1 MRVLLIEPVQHKS
14 WGANNQYIGLL
25 KIAAYHKQAGD
36 TVEYVQAYDF
46 PSASPDMILVSSMF
60 TYWYKCVW
68 ETVQFYKFFYPTV
81 PLLLGGIYATICP
94 DHAAKSGADKVIAG
108 EYQGSRCL
116 PPDPTV
122 LPTKPQFVYTMTSY
136 GCPNACSYCASHVLY
151 GPGIHQRPTEEVFG
165 EFALQKQRGFSTIY
179 VGDDNFLFNAD
190 KHAMPLLETIVRRG
204 LKIRFELP
212 GGVQADHVTPE
223 IAKLMY
229 RAGFRR
235 VSTSIETV
243 SQEVAQR
250 MGRNKVSSTDAVT
263 NAIRCFEQAGF
274 KRNDIS
280 VFFMI
285 GLPYQSLDDILD
297 TFAFLARLGV
307 WIHPQRWT
315 PIPNTRDFKG
325 AGLNSWD
332 LEDLHY
338 KSFLAPGVTFSS
350 ADLDLIYKAARF
362 INIGRRY
369 TDFDLWGASPLHSRL
384 RETLMRDACPTTTAP
399 ACIA

>member
-14 WGANNQYIGLL
+14 WGTNNQYIGLL

-36 TVEYVQAYDF
+36 TVEYVRAYEI
-46 PSASPDMILVSSMF
+46 PSAQPDMILVTSMF

-94 DHAAKSGADKVIAG
+94 DHAARSGADKVVAG
-108 EYQGSRCL
+108 EYEKSRCL
-116 PPDPTV
+116 TPDPTV
-122 LPTKPQFVYTMTSY
+122 LPTKPRFVYSMTSY

-151 GPGIHQRPTEEVFG
+151 GPGIQQRSAEEVFD
-165 EFALQKQRGFSTIY
+165 EFALQRRRGFSTIY
-179 VGDDNFLFNAD
+179 IGDDNFLFNAE
-190 KHAMPLLETIVRRG
+190 KHALPLLEMVIQRG
-204 LKIRFELP
+204 LKVRFELP
-212 GGVQADHVTPE
+212 GGLQADHVTPE
-223 IAKLMY
+223 IAQLMY

-235 VSTSIETV
+235 VSTAMETA
-243 SQEVAQR
+243 SRDVAEH
-250 MGRNKVSSTDAVT
+250 MGRRNVASSDAVT
-263 NAIRCFEQAGF
+263 HAVRCFEEAGF
-274 KRNDIS
+274 ERREIN

-307 WIHPQRWT
+307 WLHPQRWT
-315 PIPNTRDFKG
+315 PIPNTRDFKL
-325 AGLNSWD
+325 AGLDGWD

-338 KSFLAPGVTFSS
+338 KSFLAPGVAFSS
-350 ADLDLIYKAARF
+350 DDLDLIYKAARF

-369 TDFDLWGASPLHSRL
+369 TGFDLWGASPLHGRL
-384 RETLMRDACPTTTAP
+384 RETLMRGACVVTHD
-399 ACIA
+399 